1 MQLTNEEMDT
11 LNRSTEIL
19 SRFVD
24 TGAIKK
30 ESFDLFEQMVVSAI
44 DSPEEHKELK
54 HKACTATPFSRL
66 ILTHMVGFYNEDNEP
81 SLFTDVNIVN
91 CHIIND
97 VLSFSIYSSG
107 LEERFKSIMDF
118 SFAPV
123 LLMMKDN
130 DSSAYFR
137 LFENESGGQYQIEK
151 CETVN
156 APFETSLPVV
166 FECTVEKIEGTIFPE
181 LTAKIHKVNVIGST
195 VGENEHFDICKLWAQ
210 MKWIKQ
216 R

>member
-1 MQLTNEEMDT
+1 
-11 LNRSTEIL
+11 
-19 SRFVD
+19 
-24 TGAIKK
+24 
-30 ESFDLFEQMVVSAI
+30 
-44 DSPEEHKELK
+44 
-54 HKACTATPFSRL
+54 
-66 ILTHMVGFYNEDNEP
+66 
-81 SLFTDVNIVN
+81 
-91 CHIIND
+91 
-97 VLSFSIYSSG
+97 
-107 LEERFKSIMDF
+107 MDF

-156 APFETSLPVV
+156 DPFETSLPVV

-181 LTAKIHKVNVIGST
+181 LTAKIHKVNVIRST
-195 VGENEHFDICKLWAQ
+195 FGEIEHFDICKLWAQ